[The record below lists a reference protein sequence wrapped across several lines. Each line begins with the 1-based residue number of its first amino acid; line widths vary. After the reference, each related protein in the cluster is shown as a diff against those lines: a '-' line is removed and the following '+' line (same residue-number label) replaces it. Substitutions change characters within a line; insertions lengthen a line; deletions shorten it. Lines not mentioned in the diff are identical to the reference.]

1 MENLNTPSFENQ
13 LAGRSSGVQVV
24 ANSGI
29 VGSAPTVRVRG

>member
-24 ANSGI
+24 ANSGLWDRSY
-29 VGSAPTVRVRG
+29 GKG